1 MPRSADVHP
10 SIGRSILILTPQRAL
25 KFTATTKE
33 RHYVWLAALS
43 FLSHSSLGTDD
54 LASLPPVPPKEYYPP
69 AGQRPMAVLRRNPI
83 RDSIRIAKDKSRP
96 DIVGRRAFTNPMTSL
111 PHGVINAYGG
121 HFDSQ
126 KFEEAAEPPLV
137 PRYAAHTR
145 QRSNTGPARSMQPSS
160 FLSFSSTAKPSNHSL
175 AAASSDTYAPSSFGG
190 DRSVIGSAHSHY
202 PRRDRDGS
210 TFNPVIDASNFFDA
224 VGTVRMEAFVE
235 RTKGGERGYYGLRE
249 QEKSRRQGR
258 KRDIGHWGIG
268 GSEVVGGRDPFEDF

>member
-1 MPRSADVHP
+1 MPKNADVHL

-43 FLSHSSLGTDD
+43 FLSHSSLGTND

-69 AGQRPMAVLRRNPI
+69 AGQRSMAVLRRNPI

-96 DIVGRRAFTNPMTSL
+96 EIVGRRAFTNPMTSL
-111 PHGVINAYGG
+111 PPGVINAYGG
-121 HFDSQ
+121 HFDNQ
-126 KFEEAAEPPLV
+126 QIEEAAEPPLV

-145 QRSNTGPARSMQPSS
+145 QRSNTGPARSMPPSS
-160 FLSFSSTAKPSNHSL
+160 ILSFSSTAKPSNHSL

-190 DRSVIGSAHSHY
+190 DRSVLGSAHSQY
-202 PRRDRDGS
+202 PRRDREGS
-210 TFNPVIDASNFFDA
+210 TFNPVIDATNFFDA

-235 RTKGGERGYYGLRE
+235 RTKGVERGYYGSRE
-249 QEKSRRQGR
+249 QEKARRQGR
-258 KRDIGHWGIG
+258 RKDLGHWGIG
-268 GSEVVGGRDPFEDF
+268 GNEVVGRDPFEDF